1 METKRLLIRNFNLHD
16 IDACYQSWGQDKA
29 LGRYILNYP
38 MTDRQQMAGL
48 VQGFLTN
55 KDAWVVLDKRL
66 GAVVG
71 CITIDVPYSPLKI
84 GELGY
89 IIGEKY
95 HKQGYAFEAAKC
107 ILQEYLINRGFYLIE
122 AKCNETNHASLK
134 VLEKLGFRIEAALRG
149 RRIDLLSGE
158 RNAIVIASIT
168 QEEAVCC
175 LKQDNLQA

>member
-1 METKRLLIRNFNLHD
+1 
-16 IDACYQSWGQDKA
+16 
-29 LGRYILNYP
+29 
-38 MTDRQQMAGL
+38 MAGL

-158 RNAIVIASIT
+158 RNALVIASIT